1 VRKGLARAQLSVP
14 NKRVDVDF
22 GPSLTALILGG
33 ILILFAPGLV
43 AFGYGILLR
52 QWLIGLAGLV
62 LPGVAGVAV
71 FVMVSLLSG
80 AAQGWL
86 SHPWITI
93 AGLQLPVIYLLAPMV
108 SIWVAFWLGRVARRR
123 VSASAYLTKP

>member
-1 VRKGLARAQLSVP
+1 LDLDP
-14 NKRVDVDF
+14 
-22 GPSLTALILGG
+22 GPAVTALFVGG

-52 QWLIGLAGLV
+52 QWLIGLSGLV
-62 LPGVAGVAV
+62 FPGVAGVAV

-86 SHPWITI
+86 SLPWITI

-108 SIWVAFWLGRVARRR
+108 SIWVAFWLTRVARRR
-123 VSASAYLTKP
+123 ASASVYLTKP